1 VRVWI
6 GDGLV
11 ESEEISEEVK
21 VGRLRNLKNSGSS
34 LLHVSFLGWDRKG
47 LAIYLTAFTGLA

>member
-6 GDGLV
+6 GDGFV
-11 ESEEISEEVK
+11 ESEENSEEVK
-21 VGRLRNLKNSGSS
+21 VGNSGSS

-47 LAIYLTAFTGLA
+47 LVIYLTAFSGLA

>member
-6 GDGLV
+6 GDGSV
-11 ESEEISEEVK
+11 ESEEISEKVK
-21 VGRLRNLKNSGSS
+21 VGNSGSS

-47 LAIYLTAFTGLA
+47 VAIYLTAFTGLA